1 VHGPRITHRTS
12 ISLLSLDLLSGTLFR
27 PVDNNGVLY
36 ECALQLLE
44 SDVLLS
50 STVEDAK
57 RTGNG
62 VKLSIKQGDTRYII
76 RARRV
81 LYTAGPSLDN
91 LAPFHPDKKETATF
105 SKWIKG
111 AEFVGILKA
120 PCLPE
125 NYSITYLPS
134 AAVPADQLA
143 IKDWPYSLRLDST
156 GPTGQGLFRT
166 IFGANYTVSPDTF
179 TKIVL
184 QSIKNTQEAGTV
196 ASDCNA
202 EFKALSDHSRPG
214 WPQSAEQLRAGF
226 VQDLYA
232 LQGYKGMWYTGYAWG
247 AQYSSTVWALTDTV
261 LEKLLVDLKSQS

>member
-1 VHGPRITHRTS
+1 M
-12 ISLLSLDLLSGTLFR
+12 SGTLFR
-27 PVDNNGVLY
+27 PVENNGVLY
-36 ECALQLLE
+36 ERALELLKP
-44 SDVLLS
+44 DVLLS
-50 STVEDAK
+50 SIVQDAE

-62 VKLSIKQGDTRYII
+62 VKLLIKQGDTSYII

-81 LYTAGPSLDN
+81 LYTAGPSLEN
-91 LAPFHPDKKETATF
+91 LAPFHPDNKETATF

-125 NYSITYLPS
+125 NHSITFLPS

-156 GPTGQGLFRT
+156 GPPGQGFFRV

-179 TKIVL
+179 KNLVL
-184 QSIKNTQEAGTV
+184 ESIKDIQNAGTV
-196 ASDCNA
+196 AADCEA
-202 EFKALSDHSRPG
+202 EFKALSDHSRPW

-226 VQDLYA
+226 VQDLYT
-232 LQGYKGMWYTGYAWG
+232 LQGYRDMWYTGYAWG
-247 AQYSSTVWALTDTV
+247 AQYSSTVWAFTDTI
-261 LEKLLVDLKSQS
+261 LEKLMKDLKSGT